1 MRTALLGGCLE
12 QPEREE
18 PTGTGTGTVAT
29 RALEACL
36 ATQRGSNT
44 LEEAVDEEAVDGL
57 DAIRECSSCSRQGP
71 RGKGPRGQGL
81 GARD

>member
-71 RGKGPRGQGL
+71 GARGQGPGAKGPRG
-81 GARD
+81 